1 MARGELILGEYFFA
15 SSIHRVSTVCI
26 TILLLNRS
34 GQRTPDHPG
43 ATELIWHAAR
53 AQNSMEWLYSPPA
66 GLSKIERMWARRFVH
81 LLLLWDLW
89 ILEEE
94 AWGLVRHHRD
104 AGDLGESVCVWLPV
118 YLLEQTISLQTLEDS
133 QMNKN
138 TLRMMTEPW
147 IKTHGKST
155 VTAEKH
161 RPVYCMYTLFK
172 QVYICVLCY
181 FYSSP
186 ELISLILSRDSSPGN
201 ENSVIIHSN
210 VAFSSVKLKWEF
222 FKEYSLNSFEWTVN
236 VVHTTSALNSKMFW
250 KHTVL
255 CDEPKGHSKNAKLHS
270 NWHSDSNMTYCHN
283 NLICDTIWPQGAV
296 KLHFSFHWH
305 SLICMRMLQTGNA
318 RSCEKFSYFAAFK
331 SSSLVN
337 SDQRTCNHMKLRYTE
352 IIKLWRTNQL

>member
-1 MARGELILGEYFFA
+1 
-15 SSIHRVSTVCI
+15 
-26 TILLLNRS
+26 
-34 GQRTPDHPG
+34 
-43 ATELIWHAAR
+43 
-53 AQNSMEWLYSPPA
+53 MEWLYSPPP

-186 ELISLILSRDSSPGN
+186 ELISLILSRDSSLGN

-222 FKEYSLNSFEWTVN
+222 FKEYSLNSFPHDSRKRTVN
-236 VVHTTSALNSKMFW
+236 VVHTKFRN
-250 KHTVL
+250 VL
-255 CDEPKGHSKNAKLHS
+255 K
-270 NWHSDSNMTYCHN
+270 TY
-283 NLICDTIWPQGAV
+283 
-296 KLHFSFHWH
+296 SFVWW
-305 SLICMRMLQTGNA
+305 T
-318 RSCEKFSYFAAFK
+318 K
-331 SSSLVN
+331 
-337 SDQRTCNHMKLRYTE
+337 RTF
-352 IIKLWRTNQL
+352 